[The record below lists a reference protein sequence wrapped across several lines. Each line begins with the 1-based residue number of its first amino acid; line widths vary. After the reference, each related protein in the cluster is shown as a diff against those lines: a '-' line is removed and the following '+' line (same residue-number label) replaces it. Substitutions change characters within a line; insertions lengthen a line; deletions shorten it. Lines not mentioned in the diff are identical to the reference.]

1 VSLPAVKS
9 NRQATSGELV
19 AAQPS
24 RDWLL
29 EQLRQVLEIAM
40 ERVGNSKTSASYRI
54 RWSRIVIAA
63 GQALNSVLRDVEIEA
78 LKQQINQLKELA
90 TAQLSED
97 EQGNDQDGDTETST
111 DD

>member
-1 VSLPAVKS
+1 MKS
-9 NRQATSGELV
+9 NGREAGGELV

-24 RDWLL
+24 REWLL
-29 EQLRQVLEIAM
+29 ERLRQVLEIAI

-63 GQALNSVLRDVEIEA
+63 SQALNSVLRDVEIEA

-90 TAQLSED
+90 TAKLSED